1 MGGKVVTGGGMGG
14 GMGGGW
20 DGMGDIPTLYQQ
32 VPAPWP
38 VLCTHHQLLVQMQCG
53 SHQYHCQLQTWTQSA
68 MY

>member
-1 MGGKVVTGGGMGG
+1 MQDTLGPKSLPNAYLY
-14 GMGGGW
+14 
-20 DGMGDIPTLYQQ
+20 IPTLYQQ

-38 VLCTHHQLLVQMQCG
+38 VLCTRHQWLVQMQCG